1 MTRNRWFLLALCL
14 AAMNL
19 SAQTMPIPIPIDVEV
34 GYRWTDIS
42 GNEAM
47 YRTQINEDEGLLIRA
62 LTIASQ
68 DFRLDL
74 SDVGVGPASSL
85 RLEARRDGLY
95 RFNVRYRRAD
105 AFSALPSIATR
116 NCS

>member
-19 SAQTMPIPIPIDVEV
+19 SAQTMPIDVEF

-62 LTIASQ
+62 LTIASP

-74 SDVGVGPASSL
+74 SDIGVGPAGSML
-85 RLEARRDGLY
+85 QDRLDPANEVRLVE
-95 RFNVRYRRAD
+95 NV
-105 AFSALPSIATR
+105 T
-116 NCS
+116 